1 MMPRTIFMYNNVIL
15 IIIVFNK
22 ELERCAEKKDLWSI
36 RDYLFCLEKK

>member
-36 RDYLFCLEKK
+36 RDYLFCFEKK